1 MGVKTKLSKIEGVFF
16 SLPAPF
22 YEVTLFLYLLR
33 PRRTGGKNRDLIRS
47 WQKINRD
54 IIRNQKNRDLIRS
67 QKIGTQFDVGNRDL
81 FHAPY

>member
-33 PRRTGGKNRDLIRS
+33 PRRTGGKKKKKKKRKVEVKEKDPTRFFI
-47 WQKINRD
+47 
-54 IIRNQKNRDLIRS
+54 
-67 QKIGTQFDVGNRDL
+67 F
-81 FHAPY
+81 